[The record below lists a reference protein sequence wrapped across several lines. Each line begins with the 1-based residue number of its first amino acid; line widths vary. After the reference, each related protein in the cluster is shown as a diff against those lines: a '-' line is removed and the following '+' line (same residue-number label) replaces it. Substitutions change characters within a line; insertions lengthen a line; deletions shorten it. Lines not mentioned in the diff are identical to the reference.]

1 MSTTERVAVL
11 LLVFGLYAA
20 GQESTVVPDAS
31 CVTEC
36 EAVGNGYQIC
46 RTGGGTVRGCTG
58 PASNQALLDGYEPDP
73 SCTTPC
79 QETENGLAFCVDA
92 DGVAK
97 GCTGGPSSLGK
108 NDTLSGESV
117 KDAGVNS
124 NSTVDGRLYQVDLS
138 CSTPCQETSQ
148 GFVFCTTSSGEVKG
162 CVGGPNMVESGTV
175 TDTIGS
181 VVYIRDS
188 MCTSS
193 CQETDKGLVYCTT
206 SAGKA
211 KGCLPSGS
219 PSMSGNNQS
228 NAGVS
233 TFTGTYRPDPECQG
247 SCVFTENGF
256 AYCATVTGQ
265 IRGCLGGAELASP
278 NVDNQGSSAVAEG
291 YEKDASCD
299 SECKSYSG
307 FWACTSDKGQ
317 VKGCTAALP
326 KAGESSSAPEGG
338 YSPDPSCTTNCQEV
352 SAGLWG
358 CLTDDEQV
366 RGCVSASEAG
376 KDQLLPQVP
385 GIAQRAAECT
395 TECKSYNGL
404 PACMDGDGRIFGCT
418 GGPAQPS
425 DPDKIIVSP
434 SYGDENGNTSLEL
447 TPAPECTTECQATDA
462 GFVIC
467 FTQEGKVK
475 GCINN
480 DLLASSTDDSS
491 SGGTNVGAIV
501 GGVIGGLAAVAL
513 IAGGVYFYR
522 KKKESASFKKFQDDQ
537 SITIS
542 LGYDVESST
551 SEALASSSPQAAT
564 VEVGPPTT
572 GTDQPG
578 INSMAVSKPEAS
590 LRDQE
595 ATGSSTASPQGALA
609 SGNPVVDINMSQNV

>member
-1 MSTTERVAVL
+1 MSIMKRAAVVL
-11 LLVFGLYAA
+11 MIFGSFVA
-20 GQESTVVPDAS
+20 GQESTFVPDAS

-46 RTGGGTVRGCTG
+46 REAGGIVRGCTG
-58 PASNQALLDGYEPDP
+58 SAIKQAFLDGYEPDP
-73 SCTTPC
+73 SCTMPC
-79 QETENGLAFCVDA
+79 QETSNGLAFCVDA
-92 DGVAK
+92 DGLAK
-97 GCTGGPSSLGK
+97 GCTGGPSSLGT
-108 NDTLSGESV
+108 NDTLSGESGKV
-117 KDAGVNS
+117 VGVNS
-124 NSTVDGRLYQVDLS
+124 NSTADVRLYQADSS

-162 CVGGPNMVESGTV
+162 CVGGPNVVEGGTLPV

-181 VVYIRDS
+181 VVYVRDS
-188 MCTSS
+188 ICSS
-193 CQETDKGLVYCTT
+193 ACKETDKGLVYCTT

-211 KGCLPSGS
+211 KGCLPSSSS
-219 PSMSGNNQS
+219 PMPMNNQS
-228 NAGVS
+228 NAGLS
-233 TFTGTYRPDPECQG
+233 TFTGAYRPDPECQG
-247 SCVFTENGF
+247 SCVFTDTGF

-265 IRGCLGGAELASP
+265 IRGCFGGAEFASP
-278 NVDNQGSSAVAEG
+278 DVGNKDSSAVAEG

-299 SECKSYSG
+299 SDCKSYNG
-307 FWACTSDKGQ
+307 FWACTTATGQ
-317 VKGCTAALP
+317 VKGCTASQA
-326 KAGESSSAPEGG
+326 KIGDSSSAPAGG

-358 CLTDDEQV
+358 CLTDDQQV
-366 RGCVSASEAG
+366 RGCVSAKAAG

-385 GIAQRAAECT
+385 GIAQKAAQCT

-418 GGPAQPS
+418 GGPVQS
-425 DPDKIIVSP
+425 SEPDKIIVSP
-434 SYGDENGNTSLEL
+434 PNDDGNRSLEL
-447 TPAPECTTECQATDA
+447 SPAPGCTTECQTTDA

-467 FTQEGKVK
+467 FTQDGKVQ

-513 IAGGVYFYR
+513 IAGGVYYYR
-522 KKKESASFKKFQDDQ
+522 KKKKRTSFKKFQDDQ

-551 SEALASSSPQAAT
+551 SEAFTSSSPQVTT

-572 GTDQPG
+572 KSDQPG
-578 INSMAVSKPEAS
+578 INEAGES
-590 LRDQE
+590 SPARLRDQE
-595 ATGSSTASPQGALA
+595 AISASTESRQSSGFHGNLA
-609 SGNPVVDINMSQNV
+609 VHTKFSENV